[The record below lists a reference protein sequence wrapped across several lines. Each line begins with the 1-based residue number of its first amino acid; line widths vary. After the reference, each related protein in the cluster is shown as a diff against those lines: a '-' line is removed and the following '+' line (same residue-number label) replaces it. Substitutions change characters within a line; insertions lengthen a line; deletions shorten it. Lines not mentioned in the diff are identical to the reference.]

1 MKRVKGSC
9 SAVLLVGLILLSAGL
24 LPVGAQGN
32 NLLTNPG
39 FEAPFITVAGLPPRQ
54 VAQGW
59 TPWHV
64 PAAEGMSASENV
76 QPEYYPA
83 TDVNNG
89 LGVPRVRSGSDAQQY
104 FSFFATHIGGVYQT
118 VSGVN
123 PGDALTFSVY
133 GYLWSSTFDDADSS
147 EEDGG
152 LLLQVGIDPTG
163 GTDSESANIIWSQ
176 PAQTYDSYALYTVS
190 AVAQATSVTV
200 WVRSS
205 ASVPVKNNVVYL
217 DDASLV
223 VGAAAPATSIPPTAT
238 SSPPTAT
245 ATQSPVTVVPP
256 TETTVT
262 PTVESAAE
270 FTVTP
275 IPPTATLTNTA
286 TPTNTLTPSSTPTPT
301 LTPSDTP
308 IPPTATPIPPT
319 ATPTNTPT
327 PSSTPTPTLTPSDTP
342 IPPTATPTFTPTPSP
357 TLDRTQ
363 FPVQI
368 IYTVRA
374 GDFVARIA
382 QQFNSTIEAII
393 IANQLNENG
402 LIFVGQQLIIPLAQL
417 PTATLTPSITPIGA
431 TATPMVMVIVV
442 TATPSP
448 TAAATSRPPTGVS
461 PSILYVVQ
469 PGDSLSSI
477 AVRFGTTVQAIA
489 QANNILN
496 FNLLFVGQRL
506 VIPSRGVIA
515 TPSPQPTASRTSS
528 PVPPITGGMLYR
540 VQPGDNLFKIA
551 LRFGVTVNSLV
562 QLNRI
567 VNPSRIYVGQVIT
580 IP

>member
-1 MKRVKGSC
+1 MKKVRSSR
-9 SAVLLVGLILLSAGL
+9 SAVILVGLILLLVGL
-24 LPVGAQGN
+24 LPVSAQGN

-39 FEAPFITVAGLPPRQ
+39 FEPPFNTVAGSPPRQ

-64 PAAEGMSASENV
+64 PAASGMSASENV

-83 TDVNNG
+83 TDTNNG

-104 FSFFATHIGGVYQT
+104 FSFFATHVGGVYQT
-118 VSGVN
+118 VSGLTA
-123 PGDALTFSVY
+123 GDALTFSVY
-133 GYLWSSTFDDADSS
+133 GYLWSSTFDDADTS
-147 EEDGG
+147 EDDGG
-152 LLLQVGIDPTG
+152 LFLQVGIDPTG
-163 GTDSESANIIWSQ
+163 GTDGESANIVWSA
-176 PAQTYDSYALYTVS
+176 PAQTYDAYAQYTVS
-190 AVAQATSVTV
+190 AAAQGASVTV

-205 ASVPVKNNVVYL
+205 VSVPVKNNVVYL
-217 DDASLV
+217 DDASLT
-223 VGAAAPATSIPPTAT
+223 VGTGAPTTVAPPTA
-238 SSPPTAT
+238 SPIPNTPTAT
-245 ATQSPVTVVPP
+245 QVSPTVVPP
-256 TETTVT
+256 SETAVV
-262 PTVESAAE
+262 PTVETEVTDEATAE
-270 FTVTP
+270 PATAIPTSTPIPPTVTP
-275 IPPTATLTNTA
+275 IPPTAT
-286 TPTNTLTPSSTPTPT
+286 PV
-301 LTPSDTP
+301 
-308 IPPTATPIPPT
+308 PPTATPVPPT

-327 PSSTPTPTLTPSDTP
+327 PSNTPTPTLTPSNTP
-342 IPPTATPTFTPTPSP
+342 IPPTETPTFTPSPSP
-357 TLDRTQ
+357 TLNRTL

-368 IYTVRA
+368 VYTVRA

-382 QQFNSTIEAII
+382 QQFNSSVEAII

-417 PTATLTPSITPIGA
+417 PTATLTPSITPTSM
-431 TATPMVMVIVV
+431 TATPAVATV
-442 TATPSP
+442 TPPVSTP
-448 TAAATSRPPTGVS
+448 RPPVISGPT
-461 PSILYVVQ
+461 ILYIVQ

-496 FNLLFVGQRL
+496 FNLVAAGQRL
-506 VIPSRGVIA
+506 IIPSRGVIA
-515 TPSPQPTASRTSS
+515 TASPQPTASLQPTATRTSV
-528 PVPPITGGMLYR
+528 PVPPVTGGILYR

-567 VNPSRIYVGQVIT
+567 VNPSRIYVGQLIT

>member
-1 MKRVKGSC
+1 MKRVKGSR
-9 SAVLLVGLILLSAGL
+9 SAVLFLGLILLAGL
-24 LPVGAQGN
+24 LPVSAQGG

-39 FEAPFITVAGLPPRQ
+39 FEAPFVTVAGSPPRQ

-64 PAAEGMSASENV
+64 PASAGMSASENV

-133 GYLWSSTFDDADSS
+133 GYLWSSTFDDADVS

-152 LLLQVGIDPTG
+152 LVLQVGIDPTG
-163 GTDSESANIIWSQ
+163 GTDGESANIIWSQ

-190 AVAQATSVTV
+190 AAAQAPSVTV

-205 ASVPVKNNVVYL
+205 ASAPVKNNVVYL

-223 VGAAAPATSIPPTAT
+223 VGAAPATSIPPAAP
-238 SSPPTAT
+238 SSTPTAT
-245 ATQSPVTVVPP
+245 AAQVSVTFVPP
-256 TETTVT
+256 AETLVT

-270 FTVTP
+270 GTITP
-275 IPPTATLTNTA
+275 VPPTE
-286 TPTNTLTPSSTPTPT
+286 TPTNTPTPSSTPTPT

-308 IPPTATPIPPT
+308 IPPTATPVPPT

-342 IPPTATPTFTPTPSP
+342 IPPTATPTLTPTPSP

-363 FPVQI
+363 FPFQI
-368 IYTVRA
+368 IYTVRP

-382 QQFNSTIEAII
+382 RQFNSTIEAII
-393 IANQLNENG
+393 IANQLNESG

-417 PTATLTPSITPIGA
+417 PTAAPTPTPTTAPTLTPSTAPTIVTAPPI
-431 TATPMVMVIVV
+431 VIVV
-442 TATPSP
+442 TATPPPSP
-448 TAAATSRPPTGVS
+448 TATPIPPTSVS
-461 PSILYVVQ
+461 PTVLYVVQ

-515 TPSPQPTASRTSS
+515 APQPTATRTSS
-528 PVPPITGGMLYR
+528 LVPPVTGGILYR

-551 LRFGVTVNSLV
+551 LRFGVTVSSLV
-562 QLNRI
+562 ELNRI
-567 VNPSRIYVGQVIT
+567 VNPSRIYVGQLIT

>member
-1 MKRVKGSC
+1 MKRVRGSR
-9 SAVLLVGLILLSAGL
+9 SAVVLIGLILLLAGL
-24 LPVGAQGN
+24 LPASAQGN

-39 FEAPFITVAGLPPRQ
+39 FEAPFNTVAGSPPRQ

-64 PAAEGMSASENV
+64 PTAAGMSASENV

-83 TDVNNG
+83 TDTNNG
-89 LGVPRVRSGSDAQQY
+89 LGAPRVRSGSDAQQY
-104 FSFFATHIGGVYQT
+104 FSFFATHVGGVYQT
-118 VSGVN
+118 VSGLTA
-123 PGDALTFSVY
+123 GDALTFSVY

-147 EEDGG
+147 EDDGG
-152 LLLQVGIDPTG
+152 LFLQVGIDPTG
-163 GTDSESANIIWSQ
+163 GTDGESANIVWSQ
-176 PAQTYDSYALYTVS
+176 PAQTYDSYAQYMVS
-190 AVAQATSVTV
+190 AVAQASSVTV

-205 ASVPVKNNVVYL
+205 VSVPVKNNVVYL

-223 VGAAAPATSIPPTAT
+223 VGTAAPATSLPPTAT
-238 SSPPTAT
+238 SVPPTAT
-245 ATQSPVTVVPP
+245 ATQVAATVVPP
-256 TETTVT
+256 SETAVV
-262 PTVESAAE
+262 PTVESEVTDEATAE
-270 FTVTP
+270 VGTAVPSSTP
-275 IPPTATLTNTA
+275 VPPTAT
-286 TPTNTLTPSSTPTPT
+286 PE
-301 LTPSDTP
+301 
-308 IPPTATPIPPT
+308 PPTATPIPPT
-319 ATPTNTPT
+319 ATPSNTPIPSNTPTATLT
-327 PSSTPTPTLTPSDTP
+327 PSSTP
-342 IPPTATPTFTPTPSP
+342 IPPTETSTFTPSPSP
-357 TLDRTQ
+357 TLNRTQ

-374 GDFVARIA
+374 GDFVGRIA

-417 PTATLTPSITPIGA
+417 PTATLTPSITPTG
-431 TATPMVMVIVV
+431 V
-442 TATPSP
+442 TATPP
-448 TAAATSRPPTGVS
+448 AGTPRPPVTTG
-461 PSILYVVQ
+461 PTILYIVQ

-496 FNLLFVGQRL
+496 FNLVAAGQRL
-506 VIPSRGVIA
+506 NIPSRGVVA
-515 TPSPQPTASRTSS
+515 TASPRPTASMQPTATRTSA
-528 PVPPITGGMLYR
+528 PVPPVTGGILYR
-540 VQPGDNLFKIA
+540 VQAGDNLFKIA

-567 VNPSRIYVGQVIT
+567 VNPSRIYVGQLIT

>member
-1 MKRVKGSC
+1 MKRVRGSY
-9 SAVLLVGLILLSAGL
+9 SIVVLAGLIVLLASL
-24 LPVGAQGN
+24 LPVSAQGN

-39 FEAPFITVAGLPPRQ
+39 FEAPFTTVAGSPPRL

-64 PAAEGMSASENV
+64 PAALGMSASENV

-83 TDVNNG
+83 TDTNNG

-118 VSGVN
+118 VSGLTA
-123 PGDALTFSVY
+123 GDALTFSIY
-133 GYLWSSTFDDADSS
+133 GYLWSSTFDDADTS

-152 LLLQVGIDPTG
+152 LFLQVGIDPTG
-163 GTDSESANIIWSQ
+163 GTDGESASIVWSA
-176 PAQTYDSYALYTVS
+176 PAQTYDAYAQYTVS
-190 AVAQATSVTV
+190 AVAQGTSVTV

-217 DDASLV
+217 DDASLI
-223 VGAAAPATSIPPTAT
+223 VGTGVTPTVSPIPDTPTAEQV
-238 SSPPTAT
+238 S
-245 ATQSPVTVVPP
+245 VTVVPP
-256 TETTVT
+256 SETAVV
-262 PTVESAAE
+262 PTVELEVTAE
-270 FTVTP
+270 TTDEP
-275 IPPTATLTNTA
+275 STA
-286 TPTNTLTPSSTPTPT
+286 TPTSTPV
-301 LTPSDTP
+301 
-308 IPPTATPIPPT
+308 PPTETPVPPT
-319 ATPTNTPT
+319 EMPSNTPT
-327 PSSTPTPTLTPSDTP
+327 PSSTPTLTPTNTP
-342 IPPTATPTFTPTPSP
+342 IPPTETPTFTPSPSP

-382 QQFNSTIEAII
+382 QQFNSSVEAII

-417 PTATLTPSITPIGA
+417 PTPTLTPSNTP
-431 TATPMVMVIVV
+431 TSVPPTPTVSPTTVTPPPVV
-442 TATPSP
+442 TVTPPAGTLRP
-448 TAAATSRPPTGVS
+448 TVTTTGPT
-461 PSILYVVQ
+461 ILYIVQ
-469 PGDSLSSI
+469 PGDSLSGI
-477 AVRFGTTVQAIA
+477 AARFGTTVQAIA
-489 QANNILN
+489 QVNNILN
-496 FNLLFVGQRL
+496 LNLLFVGQRL
-506 VIPSRGVIA
+506 LIPSRGIIA
-515 TPSPQPTASRTSS
+515 TQSPQPTATQTSS
-528 PVPPITGGMLYR
+528 PVPPVTGGILYR

-551 LRFGVTVNSLV
+551 LRFGVTVTSLV

-567 VNPSRIYVGQVIT
+567 VNPSRIYVGQLIT